1 MRFFIY
7 PKLDG
12 RHYEIIVEYFPA
24 RLLSD
29 PERFVVHGKK
39 RIFIESNRPFFR
51 NKGIKHRRPDYKLIT
66 KDMNA
71 AATIYVLGTKKLKK
85 IKGFSAPNLLLSFVA
100 PII

>member
-12 RHYEIIVEYFPA
+12 RYYEVVVEHFPA

-66 KDMNA
+66 KDVNVA
-71 AATIYVLGTKKLKK
+71 IYFDEIVKHLDEWVKK
-85 IKGFSAPNLLLSFVA
+85 NLE
-100 PII
+100 